1 MERHR
6 CTKCRNPIRSVAV
19 GRQGRG
25 DDTWYHPDCWAEV
38 CTSEQEKYEQQVE
51 SVGLSALLAP
61 YISGAPAGAAAEVSV
76 GGPPEQYLP
85 DVERRQ
91 G

>member
-1 MERHR
+1 MERH
-6 CTKCRNPIRSVAV
+6 TKCRNPIRSVAV

-25 DDTWYHPDCWAEV
+25 DDTWYHPDCWA
-38 CTSEQEKYEQQVE
+38 SLRQEKYEQQVKRRT
-51 SVGLSALLAP
+51 SLLAP

-85 DVERRQ
+85 DVEQRQ